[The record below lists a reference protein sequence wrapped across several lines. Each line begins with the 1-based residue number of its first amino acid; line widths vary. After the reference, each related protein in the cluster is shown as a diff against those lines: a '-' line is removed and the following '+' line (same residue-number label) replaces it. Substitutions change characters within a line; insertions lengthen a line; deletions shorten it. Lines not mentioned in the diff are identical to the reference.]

1 MSDVFGDTIMAK
13 AKTELAFG
21 LYRHYKGNDYAVLNV
36 ARHSETNELLVIYQC
51 LYGDFSVWARPLLM
65 FCEPITWP
73 DGVIRPRFV
82 LVNKTSSQPVV

>member
-13 AKTELAFG
+13 TKTELAFG
-21 LYRHYKGNDYAVLNV
+21 LYRHYKGKEYEVLQL
-36 ARHSETNELLVIYQC
+36 AHHSETNELLVIYRC

-82 LVNKTSSQPVV
+82 LVNKRSSQSVV